1 MNPALRQHTPGPWHA
16 AGLHVAASKTL
27 HLGLPCHHP
36 VANVIFSSGDELNDI
51 ERVASAQCFVESP
64 GSITAEANA
73 RLIAAAPD
81 LLAALEDITDRYARA
96 MKDSGVS
103 HYPEAMVEIRSAR
116 AAIARATG
124 GAA

>member
-1 MNPALRQHTPGPWHA
+1 MNKENT
-16 AGLHVAASKTL
+16 
-27 HLGLPCHHP
+27 
-36 VANVIFSSGDELNDI
+36 
-51 ERVASAQCFVESP
+51 
-64 GSITAEANA
+64 EANEQNA
-73 RLIAAAPD
+73 KSSTNSDGQRLAKLESINAD
-81 LLAALEDITDRYARA
+81 LLAALEDMTDRYARA